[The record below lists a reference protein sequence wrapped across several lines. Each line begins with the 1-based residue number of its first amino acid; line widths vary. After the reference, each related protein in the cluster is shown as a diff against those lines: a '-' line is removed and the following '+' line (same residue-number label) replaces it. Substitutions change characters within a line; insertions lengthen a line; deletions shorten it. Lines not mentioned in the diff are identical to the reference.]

1 MPLKRG
7 GEGKSSDHISRCG
20 VEAVDPLT
28 PGGGGGGGVWLGFF
42 FSSGERKERE
52 SASSSS
58 EQAGVSLGKNTLPA
72 AHGNKI
78 GHSAPIW
85 LVCFH

>member
-28 PGGGGGGGVWLGFF
+28 RGGGGGRRVGVFILFGGE
-42 FSSGERKERE
+42 GEKRERAA
-52 SASSSS
+52 ASRP
-58 EQAGVSLGKNTLPA
+58 G
-72 AHGNKI
+72 
-78 GHSAPIW
+78 
-85 LVCFH
+85 LV

>member
-20 VEAVDPLT
+20 VEAVHPLAGNLLVSSFPLST
-28 PGGGGGGGVWLGFF
+28 VRIGGGKREKKSTSCSEGG
-42 FSSGERKERE
+42 R
-52 SASSSS
+52 
-58 EQAGVSLGKNTLPA
+58 GVSFGKNTLPA

>member
-28 PGGGGGGGVWLGFF
+28 RVGGGLVGVFLFF
-42 FSSGERKERE
+42 GRERKERE
-52 SASSSS
+52 SASSS

>member
-28 PGGGGGGGVWLGFF
+28 PGGGGGWGGLVGVFLFF
-42 FSSGERKERE
+42 GREKRERE
-52 SASSSS
+52 R
-58 EQAGVSLGKNTLPA
+58 EQQQRAGRG
-72 AHGNKI
+72 
-78 GHSAPIW
+78 
-85 LVCFH
+85 

>member
-1 MPLKRG
+1 MESEKGR
-7 GEGKSSDHISRCG
+7 EGKSSDHISRCG
-20 VEAVDPLT
+20 VEAVDPLA
-28 PGGGGGGGVWLGFF
+28 GNFLVSF
-42 FSSGERKERE
+42 FSPFGERERE
-52 SASSSS
+52 KRAR
-58 EQAGVSLGKNTLPA
+58 AGVSLGKNTLPA